1 MPLDIYQIALSPL
14 DEDRFDIPSARASG
28 VTIERVPEMIA
39 FCREHGVTF
48 LIARSRA
55 TDLNA
60 AQAMERQ
67 GFLLMDTLV
76 YWTRSLRESAI
87 PPDTNDVPVRLMR
100 SADGEQVIAVAVE
113 SFRDYFGHYH
123 ADERLERTRCDA
135 VYTSWAEKSCSRE
148 MADEVLVADLKGS
161 VAGFATLRMDSSE
174 EGEGVLFGV
183 APTAQGR
190 GIYRSLMIRGMEWC
204 AARGAARMV
213 VSTQITNTAVQKVWA
228 RLGFELSHANYTFH
242 RWFPTR

>member
-135 VYTSWAEKSCSRE
+135 VYTS
-148 MADEVLVADLKGS
+148 
-161 VAGFATLRMDSSE
+161 
-174 EGEGVLFGV
+174 
-183 APTAQGR
+183 
-190 GIYRSLMIRGMEWC
+190 
-204 AARGAARMV
+204 
-213 VSTQITNTAVQKVWA
+213 
-228 RLGFELSHANYTFH
+228 
-242 RWFPTR
+242 